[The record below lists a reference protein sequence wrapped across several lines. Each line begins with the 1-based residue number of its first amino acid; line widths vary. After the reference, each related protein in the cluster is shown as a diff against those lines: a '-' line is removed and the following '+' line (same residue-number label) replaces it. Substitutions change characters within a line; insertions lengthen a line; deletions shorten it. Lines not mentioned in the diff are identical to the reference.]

1 MSLSHVADALKDER
15 QNTGRTSELS
25 PARRKLVIELAP
37 VAPPCF
43 ADRLAWLEYLC
54 DAQIAANGHTRGPL
68 DLRKTPTTF
77 NHRLD
82 FCGDCTARFARQMQQ
97 QGRCNPNHLLDL
109 SGQESQGRTE

>member
-15 QNTGRTSELS
+15 QNTGRTSELT

-68 DLRKTPTTF
+68 DLRQAEPRF

-82 FCGDCTARFARQMQQ
+82 FCDDCTARFSQQMQRV
-97 QGRCNPNHLLDL
+97 GRCKPDHLLAL
-109 SGQESQGRTE
+109 SKLQSGGHE

>member
-43 ADRLAWLEYLC
+43 PDRLTWLEYLC
-54 DAQIAANGHTRGPL
+54 DAQISANGNTRGPL
-68 DLRKTPTTF
+68 DLRGKDPKF
-77 NHRLD
+77 NYALN
-82 FCGDCTARFARQMQQ
+82 FCDDCTAKFSWDMQAK
-97 QGRCNPNHLLDL
+97 GRCKPGHLLDL
-109 SGQESQGRTE
+109 QRKLGDDQ